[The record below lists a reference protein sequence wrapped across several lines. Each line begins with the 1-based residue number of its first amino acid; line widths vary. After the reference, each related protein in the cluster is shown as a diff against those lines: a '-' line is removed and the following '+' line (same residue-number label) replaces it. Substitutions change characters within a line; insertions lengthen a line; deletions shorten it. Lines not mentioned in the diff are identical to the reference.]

1 MWLRLELID
10 LTMVS
15 VGGRVKWS
23 WAEVV
28 PNLFFSYKKTTLFGF
43 FSGSVC
49 FLLFLSFQTE
59 EERDLVW
66 F

>member
-28 PNLFFSYKKTTLFGF
+28 PNLFFPIKRRRCSGF
-43 FSGSVC
+43 SPARFVSFSFSASKQRKRGI
-49 FLLFLSFQTE
+49 
-59 EERDLVW
+59 
-66 F
+66 